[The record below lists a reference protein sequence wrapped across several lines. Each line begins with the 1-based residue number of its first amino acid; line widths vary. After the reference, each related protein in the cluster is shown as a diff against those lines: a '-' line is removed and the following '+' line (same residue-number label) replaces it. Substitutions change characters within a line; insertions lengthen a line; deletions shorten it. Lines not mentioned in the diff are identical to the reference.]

1 MRRIALVT
9 LVVDDYD
16 EAVRFYTEALGFRLA
31 EDAPRPDGSRW
42 VVVEPGS
49 PGTGSGLL
57 LARAKGEAQAGR
69 VGDQDRRAGRVL
81 PAHRRLRPGPR
92 PDDRRGRHV
101 PGGAAARAVRDRR
114 RLPGPVRQPLGPA
127 PARHR
132 LNAPTE
138 NAHAPRNTHMT
149 APRIDT
155 DTLRRLPKAVLH
167 DHLDGGLRPATV
179 VELADAVG
187 HTLPTTDPAELAAW
201 YYEAA
206 NSGDLVRY
214 IATFE
219 HTLAV
224 MQTREGLLRTAE
236 EYVLDLAAD
245 GVVYGEVRYAPE
257 LMVRGGLALTEVVET
272 VQEGLAA
279 GMAKAAAAG
288 TPVRVG
294 TLLCGM
300 RMFDRSREIAD
311 LVVAF
316 RDAGVVGFDI
326 AGAEDGFPPADHL
339 AAFEHLRR
347 ENVPFTI
354 HAGEAHGLPS
364 IHQALQVCGA
374 QRIGHGVR
382 ITDDIPD
389 LTTGKLGRLAGWV
402 RDRRVALEMCPTSN
416 LQTGAATSIAEHPIT
431 ALKDLGFRVTLNTD
445 NRLVS
450 GTTMTREMS
459 LLVEQ
464 AGWTVEDLRTV
475 TVNALKSAFLPFDER
490 NALIRDVVL
499 PGYETAL

>member
-1 MRRIALVT
+1 M
-9 LVVDDYD
+9 
-16 EAVRFYTEALGFRLA
+16 
-31 EDAPRPDGSRW
+31 S
-42 VVVEPGS
+42 
-49 PGTGSGLL
+49 
-57 LARAKGEAQAGR
+57 
-69 VGDQDRRAGRVL
+69 
-81 PAHRRLRPGPR
+81 
-92 PDDRRGRHV
+92 
-101 PGGAAARAVRDRR
+101 
-114 RLPGPVRQPLGPA
+114 
-127 PARHR
+127 
-132 LNAPTE
+132 
-138 NAHAPRNTHMT
+138 

-179 VELADAVG
+179 VELAAAVG
-187 HTLPTTDPAELAAW
+187 HTLPTTDPDELAAW
-201 YYEAA
+201 YFDAA
-206 NSGDLVRY
+206 GSGDLVRY

-224 MQTREGLLRTAE
+224 MQSREGLLRTAE

-245 GVVYGEVRYAPE
+245 GVVYAEVRYAPE
-257 LMVRGGLALTEVVET
+257 LMLTGGLTLSEVVES

-279 GMAKAAAAG
+279 GMQKAAAAG

-300 RMFDRSREIAD
+300 RMFDRTREIAG
-311 LVVAF
+311 LAVTY

-326 AGAEDGFPPADHL
+326 AGAEDGFPAADHL
-339 AAFEHLRR
+339 AAFEHLRG
-347 ENVPFTI
+347 ESVPFTI

-364 IHQALQVCGA
+364 IHQALQLCGA

-382 ITDDIPD
+382 LTEDIVD
-389 LTTGKLGRLAGWV
+389 GKLGRLAGWV
-402 RDRRVALEMCPTSN
+402 RDRRIALEMCPTSN
-416 LQTGAATSIAEHPIT
+416 LQTGCATSIAEHPIT

-464 AGWTVEDLRTV
+464 AGWSLDDLRTV
-475 TVNALKSAFLPFDER
+475 TVNAVKSAFIPFDER
-490 NALIRDVVL
+490 RALIEDVVL
-499 PGYETAL
+499 PGYAAAL

>member
-1 MRRIALVT
+1 
-9 LVVDDYD
+9 
-16 EAVRFYTEALGFRLA
+16 
-31 EDAPRPDGSRW
+31 
-42 VVVEPGS
+42 
-49 PGTGSGLL
+49 
-57 LARAKGEAQAGR
+57 
-69 VGDQDRRAGRVL
+69 
-81 PAHRRLRPGPR
+81 
-92 PDDRRGRHV
+92 
-101 PGGAAARAVRDRR
+101 
-114 RLPGPVRQPLGPA
+114 
-127 PARHR
+127 
-132 LNAPTE
+132 
-138 NAHAPRNTHMT
+138 MT

-155 DTLRRLPKAVLH
+155 ETLRRLPKAVLH

-179 VELADAVG
+179 VELADAAG

-201 YYEAA
+201 YVEAA
-206 NSGDLVRY
+206 DSGDLVRY

-245 GVVYGEVRYAPE
+245 GVVYAEVRYAPE
-257 LMVRGGLALTEVVET
+257 LLLAGGLTLNEVVES

-300 RMFDRSREIAD
+300 RMFDRVREAAG
-311 LVVAF
+311 LAVAY

-339 AAFEHLRR
+339 DAFAYLRR
-347 ENVPFTI
+347 ESVPFTI

-382 ITDDIPD
+382 LTEDIVD
-389 LTTGKLGRLAGWV
+389 GKLGRLASWV
-402 RDRRVALEMCPTSN
+402 RDRRIALEMCPTSN
-416 LQTGAATSIAEHPIT
+416 LQTGCATSIAEHPIT

-490 NALIRDVVL
+490 KALIEDVVL
-499 PGYETAL
+499 PGYAAAL

>member
-1 MRRIALVT
+1 MSST
-9 LVVDDYD
+9 
-16 EAVRFYTEALGFRLA
+16 
-31 EDAPRPDGSRW
+31 
-42 VVVEPGS
+42 
-49 PGTGSGLL
+49 
-57 LARAKGEAQAGR
+57 
-69 VGDQDRRAGRVL
+69 
-81 PAHRRLRPGPR
+81 
-92 PDDRRGRHV
+92 
-101 PGGAAARAVRDRR
+101 
-114 RLPGPVRQPLGPA
+114 
-127 PARHR
+127 
-132 LNAPTE
+132 
-138 NAHAPRNTHMT
+138 
-149 APRIDT
+149 RIDA

-179 VELADAVG
+179 VELAETVG
-187 HTLPTTDPAELAAW
+187 HTLPTTDPDELAAW
-201 YYEAA
+201 YFDAA

-224 MQTREGLLRTAE
+224 LQNREGLLRVAE

-257 LMVRGGLALTEVVET
+257 LNTNGGLALSEVVET

-288 TPVRVG
+288 TPVQVR

-300 RMFDRSREIAD
+300 RMFDRVAEAAD
-311 LVVAF
+311 LAVAF

-339 AAFEHLRR
+339 TAFEHLRR
-347 ENVPFTI
+347 ESVPFTI

-382 ITDDIPD
+382 ITEDIVD
-389 LTTGKLGRLAGWV
+389 GKLGRLAGWV
-402 RDRRVALEMCPTSN
+402 RDRRIALEMCPTSN

-459 LLVEQ
+459 LLVEE
-464 AGWTVEDLRTV
+464 AGWTAEDLRTV
-475 TVNALKSAFLPFDER
+475 TVNALKSAFIPYDER
-490 NALIRDVVL
+490 KALIEDVVL
-499 PGYETAL
+499 PGYASAL

>member
-1 MRRIALVT
+1 
-9 LVVDDYD
+9 
-16 EAVRFYTEALGFRLA
+16 
-31 EDAPRPDGSRW
+31 
-42 VVVEPGS
+42 
-49 PGTGSGLL
+49 
-57 LARAKGEAQAGR
+57 
-69 VGDQDRRAGRVL
+69 
-81 PAHRRLRPGPR
+81 
-92 PDDRRGRHV
+92 
-101 PGGAAARAVRDRR
+101 
-114 RLPGPVRQPLGPA
+114 
-127 PARHR
+127 
-132 LNAPTE
+132 
-138 NAHAPRNTHMT
+138 MT
-149 APRIDT
+149 ATRVDAEVI
-155 DTLRRLPKAVLH
+155 RRLPKAVLH

-187 HTLPTTDPAELAAW
+187 HSLPTTDPDELAAW

-224 MQTREGLLRTAE
+224 MQSREGLLRTAE

-245 GVVYGEVRYAPE
+245 GVVYAEVRYAPE
-257 LMVRGGLALTEVVET
+257 LNTAGGLTMREVVET

-300 RMFDRSREIAD
+300 RMFDRVREAAD
-311 LVVAF
+311 LAVAY

-347 ENVPFTI
+347 ESVPFTI
-354 HAGEAHGLPS
+354 HAGEAYGLPS

-382 ITDDIPD
+382 ITEDIVD
-389 LTTGKLGRLAGWV
+389 GKLGRLAGWV

-416 LQTGAATSIAEHPIT
+416 LQTGCATSIAEHPIT

-459 LLVEQ
+459 LLVEE

-475 TVNALKSAFLPFDER
+475 TVNAVKSAFIPFDER
-490 NALIRDVVL
+490 RALIEEVVL
-499 PGYETAL
+499 PGYAAAL

>member
-1 MRRIALVT
+1 
-9 LVVDDYD
+9 
-16 EAVRFYTEALGFRLA
+16 
-31 EDAPRPDGSRW
+31 
-42 VVVEPGS
+42 
-49 PGTGSGLL
+49 
-57 LARAKGEAQAGR
+57 
-69 VGDQDRRAGRVL
+69 
-81 PAHRRLRPGPR
+81 
-92 PDDRRGRHV
+92 
-101 PGGAAARAVRDRR
+101 
-114 RLPGPVRQPLGPA
+114 
-127 PARHR
+127 
-132 LNAPTE
+132 
-138 NAHAPRNTHMT
+138 MT
-149 APRIDT
+149 APRVDT

-187 HTLPTTDPAELAAW
+187 HTLPTTDPDELAAW
-201 YYEAA
+201 FYDAA

-236 EYVLDLAAD
+236 EYVLDLAGD

-257 LMVRGGLALTEVVET
+257 LMVRGGLTLNEVVET

-288 TPVRVG
+288 TPVKVG

-300 RMFDRSREIAD
+300 RMFDRSREIAG
-311 LVVAF
+311 LAVAH

-339 AAFEHLRR
+339 AAFEHLRH

-382 ITDDIPD
+382 ITDDIVD
-389 LTTGKLGRLAGWV
+389 GKLGRLAGWV
-402 RDRRVALEMCPTSN
+402 RDRRIALEMCPTSN
-416 LQTGAATSIAEHPIT
+416 LQTGAAASIAGHPIT
-431 ALKDLGFRVTLNTD
+431 TLKDLGFRVTLNTD

-459 LLVEQ
+459 LLVEH

-475 TVNALKSAFLPFDER
+475 TVNAVKSAFIPFDER
-490 NALIRDVVL
+490 GALLRDVVL
-499 PGYETAL
+499 PGYEGALSDSPLT

>member
-1 MRRIALVT
+1 MSSTRI
-9 LVVDDYD
+9 
-16 EAVRFYTEALGFRLA
+16 EADV
-31 EDAPRPDGSRW
+31 
-42 VVVEPGS
+42 
-49 PGTGSGLL
+49 
-57 LARAKGEAQAGR
+57 
-69 VGDQDRRAGRVL
+69 
-81 PAHRRLRPGPR
+81 
-92 PDDRRGRHV
+92 
-101 PGGAAARAVRDRR
+101 
-114 RLPGPVRQPLGPA
+114 
-127 PARHR
+127 
-132 LNAPTE
+132 
-138 NAHAPRNTHMT
+138 
-149 APRIDT
+149 
-155 DTLRRLPKAVLH
+155 LRRLPKAVLH

-179 VELADAVG
+179 VELAREAG
-187 HTLPTTDPAELAAW
+187 HTLPTTDPDELAAW
-201 YYEAA
+201 YFEAA

-236 EYVLDLAAD
+236 EYVLDLAED

-257 LMVRGGLALTEVVET
+257 LMLKGGLTLAEVVET

-300 RMFDRSREIAD
+300 RMFDRTKETAD
-311 LVVAF
+311 LAVAY

-339 AAFEHLRR
+339 AAFDHLRH
-347 ENVPFTI
+347 ESVPFTI

-382 ITDDIPD
+382 ITEDIVD
-389 LTTGKLGRLAGWV
+389 GKLGRLAGWV
-402 RDRRVALEMCPTSN
+402 RDRRIALEMCPTSN

-475 TVNALKSAFLPFDER
+475 TVNAVKSAFIPFDER
-490 NALIRDVVL
+490 KALIDDVVL
-499 PGYETAL
+499 PGYAAAL

>member
-1 MRRIALVT
+1 MSST
-9 LVVDDYD
+9 
-16 EAVRFYTEALGFRLA
+16 
-31 EDAPRPDGSRW
+31 
-42 VVVEPGS
+42 
-49 PGTGSGLL
+49 
-57 LARAKGEAQAGR
+57 
-69 VGDQDRRAGRVL
+69 
-81 PAHRRLRPGPR
+81 
-92 PDDRRGRHV
+92 
-101 PGGAAARAVRDRR
+101 
-114 RLPGPVRQPLGPA
+114 
-127 PARHR
+127 
-132 LNAPTE
+132 
-138 NAHAPRNTHMT
+138 
-149 APRIDT
+149 RIDT

-179 VELADAVG
+179 VELAAAVG
-187 HTLPTTDPAELAAW
+187 HTLPTTDPDELAAW
-201 YYEAA
+201 YFDAA

-224 MQTREGLLRTAE
+224 MQNREGLLRTAE

-257 LMVRGGLALTEVVET
+257 LNTSGGLALAEVVET

-288 TPVRVG
+288 TPVQVR

-300 RMFDRSREIAD
+300 RMFDRVGEAAD
-311 LVVAF
+311 LAVAF

-347 ENVPFTI
+347 ESVPFTI

-382 ITDDIPD
+382 ITEDIVD
-389 LTTGKLGRLAGWV
+389 GKLGRLAYWV
-402 RDRRVALEMCPTSN
+402 RDRRIALEMCPTSN

-459 LLVEQ
+459 LLVEEARLDDRGPAHRHGERPQ
-464 AGWTVEDLRTV
+464 ERVHPVRRAQGPHRGRRPARLRLRALKQPAHIRGLSDVLQIVGQDADQPDAQGDRRIPALVHDPVVVLRRQSAQVRQRLVVHGVVVPGELPGRLDPHLADLRRGV
-475 TVNALKSAFLPFDER
+475 AVAR
-490 NALIRDVVL
+490 VL
-499 PGYETAL
+499 G

>member
-1 MRRIALVT
+1 
-9 LVVDDYD
+9 
-16 EAVRFYTEALGFRLA
+16 
-31 EDAPRPDGSRW
+31 
-42 VVVEPGS
+42 
-49 PGTGSGLL
+49 
-57 LARAKGEAQAGR
+57 
-69 VGDQDRRAGRVL
+69 
-81 PAHRRLRPGPR
+81 
-92 PDDRRGRHV
+92 
-101 PGGAAARAVRDRR
+101 
-114 RLPGPVRQPLGPA
+114 
-127 PARHR
+127 
-132 LNAPTE
+132 
-138 NAHAPRNTHMT
+138 MT
-149 APRIDT
+149 APDLDAI
-155 DTLRRLPKAVLH
+155 RRLPKAVLH
-167 DHLDGGLRPATV
+167 DHLDGGLRPATL
-179 VELADAVG
+179 VELAETVG
-187 HTLPTTDPAELAAW
+187 HTLPTTDADALAAW
-201 YYEAA
+201 YFEAA

-257 LMVRGGLALTEVVET
+257 LMLSGGLTLPEVVET

-279 GMAKAAAAG
+279 GMAKAAAG

-294 TLLCGM
+294 TLLCAM
-300 RMFDRSREIAD
+300 RMADRAREIAD
-311 LVVAF
+311 LAVAF
-316 RDAGVVGFDI
+316 RDGGVVGFDI

-339 AAFEHLRR
+339 EAFEYLRR

-382 ITDDIPD
+382 IADDIAD
-389 LTTGKLGRLAGWV
+389 GKLGRLAGWV

-416 LQTGAATSIAEHPIT
+416 LQTGAATSIADHPIT
-431 ALKDLGFRVTLNTD
+431 ALRDLGFRVTLNTD

-459 LLVEQ
+459 LLVTE
-464 AGWTVEDLRTV
+464 AGWTLDDLRTV
-475 TVNALKSAFLPFDER
+475 TVNALKSAFIPYDER
-490 NALIRDVVL
+490 NAIIRDIVL
-499 PGYETAL
+499 PGYQA

>member
-1 MRRIALVT
+1 MSST
-9 LVVDDYD
+9 
-16 EAVRFYTEALGFRLA
+16 
-31 EDAPRPDGSRW
+31 
-42 VVVEPGS
+42 
-49 PGTGSGLL
+49 
-57 LARAKGEAQAGR
+57 
-69 VGDQDRRAGRVL
+69 
-81 PAHRRLRPGPR
+81 
-92 PDDRRGRHV
+92 
-101 PGGAAARAVRDRR
+101 
-114 RLPGPVRQPLGPA
+114 
-127 PARHR
+127 
-132 LNAPTE
+132 
-138 NAHAPRNTHMT
+138 
-149 APRIDT
+149 RIDAE
-155 DTLRRLPKAVLH
+155 TLRRLPKAVLH

-179 VELADAVG
+179 VELAEAVG
-187 HTLPTTDPAELAAW
+187 HTLPTTDPGELAAW
-201 YYEAA
+201 YVEAA

-257 LMVRGGLALTEVVET
+257 LNTRGGLTMSEVVET
-272 VQEGLAA
+272 VQEGLAT

-300 RMFDRSREIAD
+300 RMFDRVREAAD
-311 LVVAF
+311 LAVAF

-339 AAFEHLRR
+339 DAFAHLRR
-347 ENVPFTI
+347 ESVPFTI

-382 ITDDIPD
+382 ITEDIVE
-389 LTTGKLGRLAGWV
+389 GKLGRLAGWV
-402 RDRRVALEMCPTSN
+402 RDRRIPLEMCPTSN
-416 LQTGAATSIAEHPIT
+416 LQTGAAASIAEHPIT

-475 TVNALKSAFLPFDER
+475 TVNAVKSAFLPFDER

-499 PGYETAL
+499 PGYDAAL

>member
-1 MRRIALVT
+1 MNATR
-9 LVVDDYD
+9 VDAD
-16 EAVRFYTEALGFRLA
+16 V
-31 EDAPRPDGSRW
+31 
-42 VVVEPGS
+42 
-49 PGTGSGLL
+49 
-57 LARAKGEAQAGR
+57 
-69 VGDQDRRAGRVL
+69 
-81 PAHRRLRPGPR
+81 
-92 PDDRRGRHV
+92 
-101 PGGAAARAVRDRR
+101 
-114 RLPGPVRQPLGPA
+114 
-127 PARHR
+127 
-132 LNAPTE
+132 
-138 NAHAPRNTHMT
+138 
-149 APRIDT
+149 I
-155 DTLRRLPKAVLH
+155 RRLPKAVLH

-179 VELADAVG
+179 VELAAEAG
-187 HTLPTTDPAELAAW
+187 HTLPTTDPDELAAW
-201 YYEAA
+201 YFEAA

-257 LMVRGGLALTEVVET
+257 LNTNGGLTIPEVVET

-300 RMFDRSREIAD
+300 RMFDRVREAAD
-311 LVVAF
+311 AAVAF

-326 AGAEDGFPPADHL
+326 AGAEAGFPAADHRE
-339 AAFEHLRR
+339 AFEHLRR
-347 ENVPFTI
+347 ESVPFTI
-354 HAGEAHGLPS
+354 HAGEADGLSS
-364 IHQALQVCGA
+364 IHQALQICGA

-382 ITDDIPD
+382 ITDDIVD
-389 LTTGKLGRLAGWV
+389 GKLGRLASWV
-402 RDRRVALEMCPTSN
+402 RDRRIALEMCPTSN

-459 LLVEQ
+459 LLVDE
-464 AGWTVEDLRTV
+464 AGWTVQDLRTV
-475 TVNALKSAFLPFDER
+475 TLNALKSAFLPFDER
-490 NALIRDVVL
+490 KALIEDVVL
-499 PGYETAL
+499 PGYAAAL

>member
-1 MRRIALVT
+1 
-9 LVVDDYD
+9 
-16 EAVRFYTEALGFRLA
+16 
-31 EDAPRPDGSRW
+31 
-42 VVVEPGS
+42 
-49 PGTGSGLL
+49 
-57 LARAKGEAQAGR
+57 
-69 VGDQDRRAGRVL
+69 
-81 PAHRRLRPGPR
+81 
-92 PDDRRGRHV
+92 
-101 PGGAAARAVRDRR
+101 
-114 RLPGPVRQPLGPA
+114 
-127 PARHR
+127 
-132 LNAPTE
+132 
-138 NAHAPRNTHMT
+138 MT
-149 APRIDT
+149 APRVDT

-187 HTLPTTDPAELAAW
+187 HTLPTTDPDELAAW
-201 YYEAA
+201 FYDAA

-236 EYVLDLAAD
+236 EYVLDLAGD

-257 LMVRGGLALTEVVET
+257 LMVRGGLTLNEVVET

-288 TPVRVG
+288 TPVKVG

-300 RMFDRSREIAD
+300 RMFDRSREIAG
-311 LVVAF
+311 LAVAH

-339 AAFEHLRR
+339 AAFEHLRH

-382 ITDDIPD
+382 ITDDIVD
-389 LTTGKLGRLAGWV
+389 GKLGRLAGWV
-402 RDRRVALEMCPTSN
+402 RDRRIALEMCPTSN
-416 LQTGAATSIAEHPIT
+416 LQTGAAASIAEHPIT
-431 ALKDLGFRVTLNTD
+431 TLKDLGFRVTLNTD

-459 LLVEQ
+459 LLVEH

-475 TVNALKSAFLPFDER
+475 TVNAVKSAFIPFDER
-490 NALIRDVVL
+490 GALLRDVVL
-499 PGYETAL
+499 PGYEGALSDSPLT

>member
-1 MRRIALVT
+1 
-9 LVVDDYD
+9 
-16 EAVRFYTEALGFRLA
+16 
-31 EDAPRPDGSRW
+31 
-42 VVVEPGS
+42 
-49 PGTGSGLL
+49 
-57 LARAKGEAQAGR
+57 
-69 VGDQDRRAGRVL
+69 
-81 PAHRRLRPGPR
+81 
-92 PDDRRGRHV
+92 
-101 PGGAAARAVRDRR
+101 
-114 RLPGPVRQPLGPA
+114 
-127 PARHR
+127 
-132 LNAPTE
+132 
-138 NAHAPRNTHMT
+138 MT
-149 APRIDT
+149 ASPVDT
-155 DTLRRLPKAVLH
+155 ATIRRLPKAVLH
-167 DHLDGGLRPATV
+167 DHLDGGLRPATL
-179 VELADAVG
+179 VELAAEVG
-187 HTLPTTDPAELAAW
+187 HTLPTTDPDELAAW

-224 MQTREGLLRTAE
+224 LQTREGLLRTAE
-236 EYVLDLAAD
+236 EYVLDLAED

-257 LMVRGGLALTEVVET
+257 LNVNGGLTLPEVVEA

-300 RMFDRSREIAD
+300 RMFDRVREAAD
-311 LVVAF
+311 LAVAF

-339 AAFEHLRR
+339 AAFEHLRS

-382 ITDDIPD
+382 IIDDIPD
-389 LTTGKLGRLAGWV
+389 LAAGKLGRLAGWV
-402 RDRRVALEMCPTSN
+402 RDRRIALEMCPTSN

-431 ALKDLGFRVTLNTD
+431 ALRDLGFRVTLNTD

-450 GTTMTREMS
+450 GTTMTREMT
-459 LLVEQ
+459 LLVEE

-475 TVNALKSAFLPFDER
+475 TVNAVKSAFIPFDER
-490 NALIRDVVL
+490 NALIEDVVL
-499 PGYETAL
+499 PGYASAL

>member
-1 MRRIALVT
+1 
-9 LVVDDYD
+9 
-16 EAVRFYTEALGFRLA
+16 
-31 EDAPRPDGSRW
+31 
-42 VVVEPGS
+42 
-49 PGTGSGLL
+49 
-57 LARAKGEAQAGR
+57 
-69 VGDQDRRAGRVL
+69 
-81 PAHRRLRPGPR
+81 
-92 PDDRRGRHV
+92 
-101 PGGAAARAVRDRR
+101 
-114 RLPGPVRQPLGPA
+114 
-127 PARHR
+127 
-132 LNAPTE
+132 
-138 NAHAPRNTHMT
+138 
-149 APRIDT
+149 T
-155 DTLRRLPKAVLH
+155 DLIRRLPKTVLH

-179 VELADAVG
+179 VELAEAVG
-187 HTLPTTDPAELAAW
+187 HALPTTDPDELAAW
-201 YYEAA
+201 YFAAA

-245 GVVYGEVRYAPE
+245 GVVYAEVRYAPE
-257 LMVRGGLALTEVVET
+257 LNTTGGLALAEVVET

-300 RMFDRSREIAD
+300 RMFDRVREAAD
-311 LVVAF
+311 LAVAF

-326 AGAEDGFPPADHL
+326 AGAEAGFPAADHL
-339 AAFEHLRR
+339 GAFEHLRR

-354 HAGEAHGLPS
+354 HAGEADGLSS
-364 IHQALQVCGA
+364 IHQALQICGA
-374 QRIGHGVR
+374 QRLGHGVR
-382 ITDDIPD
+382 ITDDIVD
-389 LTTGKLGRLAGWV
+389 GKLGRLAGWV
-402 RDRRVALEMCPTSN
+402 RDRRIALEMCPTSN

-475 TVNALKSAFLPFDER
+475 TVNAVKSAFIPFDER
-490 NALIRDVVL
+490 KALIEDVVL
-499 PGYETAL
+499 PGYAL

>member
-1 MRRIALVT
+1 
-9 LVVDDYD
+9 
-16 EAVRFYTEALGFRLA
+16 
-31 EDAPRPDGSRW
+31 
-42 VVVEPGS
+42 
-49 PGTGSGLL
+49 
-57 LARAKGEAQAGR
+57 
-69 VGDQDRRAGRVL
+69 
-81 PAHRRLRPGPR
+81 
-92 PDDRRGRHV
+92 
-101 PGGAAARAVRDRR
+101 
-114 RLPGPVRQPLGPA
+114 
-127 PARHR
+127 
-132 LNAPTE
+132 
-138 NAHAPRNTHMT
+138 MT
-149 APRIDT
+149 APRIDIET
-155 DTLRRLPKAVLH
+155 IRRLPKAVLH
-167 DHLDGGLRPATV
+167 DHLDGGLRPATL
-179 VELADAVG
+179 VELADEVG
-187 HTLPTTDPAELAAW
+187 HVLPTTDPQALADW

-236 EYVLDLAAD
+236 EYVLDLAGD

-257 LMVRGGLALTEVVET
+257 LMLKGGLTLPEVVET

-300 RMFDRSREIAD
+300 RMFDRTREIAD
-311 LVVAF
+311 LAAAF

-339 AAFEHLRR
+339 AAFEYLRD
-347 ENVPFTI
+347 ESVPFTI
-354 HAGEAHGLPS
+354 HAGEAYGLPS

-382 ITDDIPD
+382 ITEDIVDD
-389 LTTGKLGRLAGWV
+389 KLGRLAGWV
-402 RDRRVALEMCPTSN
+402 RDRRIALEMCPTSN
-416 LQTGAATSIAEHPIT
+416 LQTGAVSSIAGHPIT

-459 LLVEQ
+459 LLVEE

-475 TVNALKSAFLPFDER
+475 TVNAVKSAFIAFDER
-490 NALIRDVVL
+490 NALIRDVIL
-499 PGYETAL
+499 PGYEAAL

>member
-1 MRRIALVT
+1 
-9 LVVDDYD
+9 
-16 EAVRFYTEALGFRLA
+16 
-31 EDAPRPDGSRW
+31 
-42 VVVEPGS
+42 
-49 PGTGSGLL
+49 
-57 LARAKGEAQAGR
+57 
-69 VGDQDRRAGRVL
+69 
-81 PAHRRLRPGPR
+81 
-92 PDDRRGRHV
+92 
-101 PGGAAARAVRDRR
+101 
-114 RLPGPVRQPLGPA
+114 
-127 PARHR
+127 
-132 LNAPTE
+132 
-138 NAHAPRNTHMT
+138 MT
-149 APRIDT
+149 ATRVDAELI
-155 DTLRRLPKAVLH
+155 RRLPKAVLH

-179 VELADAVG
+179 VELAAEIG
-187 HTLPTTDPAELAAW
+187 HTLPTTDPDALAAW
-201 YYEAA
+201 YYDAA

-224 MQTREGLLRTAE
+224 MQNREGLLRVAE

-245 GVVYGEVRYAPE
+245 GVVYAEVRYAPE
-257 LMVRGGLALTEVVET
+257 LNTRGGLSMSEVVET

-300 RMFDRSREIAD
+300 RMFDRVREAAD
-311 LVVAF
+311 LAVVY

-347 ENVPFTI
+347 ESVPFTI

-382 ITDDIPD
+382 ITEDIVD
-389 LTTGKLGRLAGWV
+389 GKLGRLAGWV
-402 RDRRVALEMCPTSN
+402 RDRRIALEMCPTSN

-450 GTTMTREMS
+450 GTTMTREMT

-464 AGWTVEDLRTV
+464 AGWGVEDLRTV
-475 TVNALKSAFLPFDER
+475 TVNALKSAFIPFDER
-490 NALIRDVVL
+490 RALIEDVVL
-499 PGYETAL
+499 PGYAAAL

>member
-1 MRRIALVT
+1 MT
-9 LVVDDYD
+9 
-16 EAVRFYTEALGFRLA
+16 RL
-31 EDAPRPDGSRW
+31 
-42 VVVEPGS
+42 
-49 PGTGSGLL
+49 
-57 LARAKGEAQAGR
+57 
-69 VGDQDRRAGRVL
+69 
-81 PAHRRLRPGPR
+81 
-92 PDDRRGRHV
+92 
-101 PGGAAARAVRDRR
+101 
-114 RLPGPVRQPLGPA
+114 
-127 PARHR
+127 
-132 LNAPTE
+132 
-138 NAHAPRNTHMT
+138 
-149 APRIDT
+149 DT

-179 VELADAVG
+179 VELARSAG
-187 HTLPTTDPAELAAW
+187 HRLPATDPDALADW
-201 YYEAA
+201 FYEAA

-224 MQTREGLLRTAE
+224 LQTREGLLRAAE

-245 GVVYGEVRYAPE
+245 GVVYAEVRYAPE
-257 LMVRGGLALTEVVET
+257 LMLERGLTLPEVVET

-300 RMFDRSREIAD
+300 RMFDRVGEAAA
-311 LVVAF
+311 LAVAY

-339 AAFEHLRR
+339 AAFTYLRG
-347 ENVPFTI
+347 ENMPFTI

-382 ITDDIPD
+382 ITEDIPD
-389 LTTGKLGRLAGWV
+389 LAAGKLGRLAAWV
-402 RDRRVALEMCPTSN
+402 RDRRIALEMCPTSN
-416 LQTGAATSIAEHPIT
+416 LQTGAAASIAGHPIT

-459 LLVEQ
+459 LLVTE
-464 AGWTVEDLRTV
+464 AGWTAEDLRTV
-475 TVNALKSAFLPFDER
+475 TVNALKSAFAPFDER
-490 NALIRDVVL
+490 EALIANVVL
-499 PGYETAL
+499 PGYAPVL

>member
-1 MRRIALVT
+1 
-9 LVVDDYD
+9 
-16 EAVRFYTEALGFRLA
+16 
-31 EDAPRPDGSRW
+31 
-42 VVVEPGS
+42 
-49 PGTGSGLL
+49 
-57 LARAKGEAQAGR
+57 
-69 VGDQDRRAGRVL
+69 
-81 PAHRRLRPGPR
+81 
-92 PDDRRGRHV
+92 
-101 PGGAAARAVRDRR
+101 
-114 RLPGPVRQPLGPA
+114 
-127 PARHR
+127 
-132 LNAPTE
+132 
-138 NAHAPRNTHMT
+138 MT
-149 APRIDT
+149 ATRVDADVI
-155 DTLRRLPKAVLH
+155 RHLPKAVLH

-179 VELADAVG
+179 VELAESVG
-187 HTLPTTDPAELAAW
+187 HTLPTTDPDELAAW
-201 YYEAA
+201 YFEAA

-224 MQTREGLLRTAE
+224 MQSREGLLRTAE

-257 LMVRGGLALTEVVET
+257 LNTNGGLTLAEVVET

-300 RMFDRSREIAD
+300 RMFDRVREAAD
-311 LVVAF
+311 LAVAF

-326 AGAEDGFPPADHL
+326 AGAEAGFPAADHVD
-339 AAFEHLRR
+339 AFDHLRR
-347 ENVPFTI
+347 ESVPFTI
-354 HAGEAHGLPS
+354 HAGEADGLSS

-382 ITDDIPD
+382 ITDDIVD
-389 LTTGKLGRLAGWV
+389 GKLGRLAGWV
-402 RDRRVALEMCPTSN
+402 RDRRIALEMCPTSN

-459 LLVEQ
+459 LLAEQ

-475 TVNALKSAFLPFDER
+475 TVNALKSAFIPFDER
-490 NALIRDVVL
+490 KALIEDVVL
-499 PGYETAL
+499 PGYAAAL

>member
-1 MRRIALVT
+1 
-9 LVVDDYD
+9 
-16 EAVRFYTEALGFRLA
+16 
-31 EDAPRPDGSRW
+31 
-42 VVVEPGS
+42 
-49 PGTGSGLL
+49 
-57 LARAKGEAQAGR
+57 
-69 VGDQDRRAGRVL
+69 
-81 PAHRRLRPGPR
+81 
-92 PDDRRGRHV
+92 
-101 PGGAAARAVRDRR
+101 
-114 RLPGPVRQPLGPA
+114 
-127 PARHR
+127 
-132 LNAPTE
+132 
-138 NAHAPRNTHMT
+138 MT
-149 APRIDT
+149 ATRVDADVI
-155 DTLRRLPKAVLH
+155 RRLPKAVLH

-179 VELADAVG
+179 VELAAEIG
-187 HTLPTTDPAELAAW
+187 HTLPTTDPDELAAW
-201 YYEAA
+201 YFEAA

-257 LMVRGGLALTEVVET
+257 LNTRGDLTMAEVVET

-300 RMFDRSREIAD
+300 RMFDRVREAAD
-311 LVVAF
+311 LAVAF

-326 AGAEDGFPPADHL
+326 AGAEDGFPAADHL
-339 AAFEHLRR
+339 DAFQHLRR
-347 ENVPFTI
+347 ESVPFTI

-364 IHQALQVCGA
+364 IHQAVQVCGA

-382 ITDDIPD
+382 ITEDIVD
-389 LTTGKLGRLAGWV
+389 GKLGRLAGWV
-402 RDRRVALEMCPTSN
+402 RDRRIALEMCPTSN
-416 LQTGAATSIAEHPIT
+416 LQTGAATSIAGHPIT

-450 GTTMTREMS
+450 GTTMTREMT
-459 LLVEQ
+459 LLVEE

-475 TVNALKSAFLPFDER
+475 TVNAVKGAFIPFDER
-490 NALIRDVVL
+490 KALLEDVVL
-499 PGYETAL
+499 PGYAL

>member
-1 MRRIALVT
+1 
-9 LVVDDYD
+9 
-16 EAVRFYTEALGFRLA
+16 
-31 EDAPRPDGSRW
+31 
-42 VVVEPGS
+42 
-49 PGTGSGLL
+49 
-57 LARAKGEAQAGR
+57 
-69 VGDQDRRAGRVL
+69 
-81 PAHRRLRPGPR
+81 
-92 PDDRRGRHV
+92 
-101 PGGAAARAVRDRR
+101 
-114 RLPGPVRQPLGPA
+114 
-127 PARHR
+127 
-132 LNAPTE
+132 
-138 NAHAPRNTHMT
+138 MT
-149 APRIDT
+149 ATRVDADLI
-155 DTLRRLPKAVLH
+155 RRLPKAVLH

-179 VELADAVG
+179 VELAAEVG
-187 HTLPTTDPAELAAW
+187 HTLPTTDPDALAAW
-201 YYEAA
+201 YFEAA

-224 MQTREGLLRTAE
+224 LQTREGLLRAAE

-257 LMVRGGLALTEVVET
+257 LNTNGDLTMAEVVET

-300 RMFDRSREIAD
+300 RMFDRVREAAD
-311 LVVAF
+311 LAVAF

-326 AGAEDGFPPADHL
+326 AGAEDGFPAADHL
-339 AAFEHLRR
+339 DAFEHLRR

-364 IHQALQVCGA
+364 IHQAVQVCGA
-374 QRIGHGVR
+374 QRLGHGVR
-382 ITDDIPD
+382 ITEDIPD
-389 LTTGKLGRLAGWV
+389 LAGGKLGRLAGWV
-402 RDRRVALEMCPTSN
+402 RDRRIALEMCPTSN

-459 LLVEQ
+459 LLVEE
-464 AGWTVEDLRTV
+464 AGWSVEDLRTV
-475 TVNALKSAFLPFDER
+475 TVNALKSAFIPFDER
-490 NALIRDVVL
+490 KALIEDVVL
-499 PGYETAL
+499 PGYEAAL

>member
-1 MRRIALVT
+1 
-9 LVVDDYD
+9 
-16 EAVRFYTEALGFRLA
+16 
-31 EDAPRPDGSRW
+31 
-42 VVVEPGS
+42 
-49 PGTGSGLL
+49 
-57 LARAKGEAQAGR
+57 
-69 VGDQDRRAGRVL
+69 
-81 PAHRRLRPGPR
+81 
-92 PDDRRGRHV
+92 
-101 PGGAAARAVRDRR
+101 
-114 RLPGPVRQPLGPA
+114 
-127 PARHR
+127 
-132 LNAPTE
+132 
-138 NAHAPRNTHMT
+138 MT

-167 DHLDGGLRPATV
+167 DHLDGGLRPATL
-179 VELADAVG
+179 VELADTVG
-187 HTLPTTDPAELAAW
+187 HSLPTTDPDELAAW
-201 YYEAA
+201 YVEAA
-206 NSGDLVRY
+206 GSGDLVRY
-214 IATFE
+214 IGTFE

-224 MQTREGLLRTAE
+224 LQTREGLLRTAE

-257 LMVRGGLALTEVVET
+257 LMTRGGLTLPEVVEA

-300 RMFDRSREIAD
+300 RMFDRTREIAD

-339 AAFEHLRR
+339 DAFEHLRG
-347 ENVPFTI
+347 ESVPFTI

-389 LTTGKLGRLAGWV
+389 LEAGKLGRLAGWV
-402 RDRRVALEMCPTSN
+402 RDRRIALEMCPTSN
-416 LQTGAATSIAEHPIT
+416 LQTGAAGSIAGHPIT

-475 TVNALKSAFLPFDER
+475 TVNAVKSAFLPFDER
-490 NALIRDVVL
+490 TALIRDVVL
-499 PGYETAL
+499 PGYASALRTSPRT

>member
-1 MRRIALVT
+1 
-9 LVVDDYD
+9 
-16 EAVRFYTEALGFRLA
+16 
-31 EDAPRPDGSRW
+31 
-42 VVVEPGS
+42 
-49 PGTGSGLL
+49 
-57 LARAKGEAQAGR
+57 
-69 VGDQDRRAGRVL
+69 
-81 PAHRRLRPGPR
+81 
-92 PDDRRGRHV
+92 
-101 PGGAAARAVRDRR
+101 
-114 RLPGPVRQPLGPA
+114 
-127 PARHR
+127 
-132 LNAPTE
+132 
-138 NAHAPRNTHMT
+138 MT
-149 APRIDT
+149 ATRVDSAVI
-155 DTLRRLPKAVLH
+155 RRLPKAVLH

-179 VELADAVG
+179 VELAAEIG
-187 HTLPTTDPAELAAW
+187 HTLPTTDPDELAAW
-201 YYEAA
+201 YFEAA

-257 LMVRGGLALTEVVET
+257 LNTRGELTMAEVVET

-300 RMFDRSREIAD
+300 RMFDRVREAAD
-311 LVVAF
+311 LAVAF
-316 RDAGVVGFDI
+316 RDSGVVGFDI
-326 AGAEDGFPPADHL
+326 AGAEDGFPAADHL
-339 AAFEHLRR
+339 DAFQHLRR
-347 ENVPFTI
+347 ESMPFTI

-364 IHQALQVCGA
+364 IHQAVQVCGA
-374 QRIGHGVR
+374 QRVGHGVR
-382 ITDDIPD
+382 ITEDIVD
-389 LTTGKLGRLAGWV
+389 GKLGRLAGWV
-402 RDRRVALEMCPTSN
+402 RDRRIALEMCPTSN

-450 GTTMTREMS
+450 GTTMTREMT
-459 LLVEQ
+459 LLVEE

-475 TVNALKSAFLPFDER
+475 TVNAVKSAFIPFDER
-490 NALIRDVVL
+490 KALLEDVVL
-499 PGYETAL
+499 PGYAL

>member
-1 MRRIALVT
+1 
-9 LVVDDYD
+9 
-16 EAVRFYTEALGFRLA
+16 
-31 EDAPRPDGSRW
+31 
-42 VVVEPGS
+42 
-49 PGTGSGLL
+49 
-57 LARAKGEAQAGR
+57 
-69 VGDQDRRAGRVL
+69 
-81 PAHRRLRPGPR
+81 
-92 PDDRRGRHV
+92 
-101 PGGAAARAVRDRR
+101 
-114 RLPGPVRQPLGPA
+114 
-127 PARHR
+127 
-132 LNAPTE
+132 
-138 NAHAPRNTHMT
+138 MT
-149 APRIDT
+149 APHIDT

-187 HTLPTTDPAELAAW
+187 HPLPTTDPDELAAW
-201 YYEAA
+201 YFEAA

-224 MQTREGLLRTAE
+224 MQSREGLLRTAE

-257 LMVRGGLALTEVVET
+257 LMLNGGLTLPEVVET

-300 RMFDRSREIAD
+300 RMFDRTRETAD
-311 LVVAF
+311 LAVAF

-339 AAFEHLRR
+339 DAFAHLRR

-382 ITDDIPD
+382 ITDDIVD
-389 LTTGKLGRLAGWV
+389 GKLGRLAGWV
-402 RDRRVALEMCPTSN
+402 RDRRIALEMCPTSN

-450 GTTMTREMS
+450 GTTMTREMT
-459 LLVEQ
+459 LLVEE
-464 AGWTVEDLRTV
+464 AGWSVEDLRTV
-475 TVNALKSAFLPFDER
+475 TVNALKSAFIPHDER
-490 NALIRDVVL
+490 KALIEDVVL
-499 PGYETAL
+499 PGYAAAL

>member
-1 MRRIALVT
+1 
-9 LVVDDYD
+9 
-16 EAVRFYTEALGFRLA
+16 
-31 EDAPRPDGSRW
+31 
-42 VVVEPGS
+42 
-49 PGTGSGLL
+49 
-57 LARAKGEAQAGR
+57 
-69 VGDQDRRAGRVL
+69 
-81 PAHRRLRPGPR
+81 
-92 PDDRRGRHV
+92 
-101 PGGAAARAVRDRR
+101 
-114 RLPGPVRQPLGPA
+114 
-127 PARHR
+127 
-132 LNAPTE
+132 
-138 NAHAPRNTHMT
+138 MT
-149 APRIDT
+149 ATRVDADVI
-155 DTLRRLPKAVLH
+155 RRLPKAVLH

-179 VELADAVG
+179 VELAAEVG
-187 HTLPTTDPAELAAW
+187 HTLPTTDPDELAAW
-201 YYEAA
+201 YFEAA

-257 LMVRGGLALTEVVET
+257 LNTNGGLTVPEVVET

-300 RMFDRSREIAD
+300 RMFDRVREAAD
-311 LVVAF
+311 AAVAF

-326 AGAEDGFPPADHL
+326 AGAEAGFPAADHRD
-339 AAFEHLRR
+339 AFEHLRR

-354 HAGEAHGLPS
+354 HAGEADGLSS
-364 IHQALQVCGA
+364 IHQALQICGA

-382 ITDDIPD
+382 ITDDIVD
-389 LTTGKLGRLAGWV
+389 GKLGRLASWV

-459 LLVEQ
+459 LLVDE
-464 AGWTVEDLRTV
+464 ADWTVEDLRTV
-475 TVNALKSAFLPFDER
+475 TLNALKSAFIPFDER
-490 NALIRDVVL
+490 NALIEDVVL
-499 PGYETAL
+499 PGYAAAL

>member
-1 MRRIALVT
+1 
-9 LVVDDYD
+9 
-16 EAVRFYTEALGFRLA
+16 
-31 EDAPRPDGSRW
+31 
-42 VVVEPGS
+42 
-49 PGTGSGLL
+49 
-57 LARAKGEAQAGR
+57 
-69 VGDQDRRAGRVL
+69 
-81 PAHRRLRPGPR
+81 
-92 PDDRRGRHV
+92 
-101 PGGAAARAVRDRR
+101 
-114 RLPGPVRQPLGPA
+114 
-127 PARHR
+127 
-132 LNAPTE
+132 
-138 NAHAPRNTHMT
+138 MT
-149 APRIDT
+149 ATRVDAAVI
-155 DTLRRLPKAVLH
+155 RRLPKAVLH

-179 VELADAVG
+179 VELAAEIG
-187 HTLPTTDPAELAAW
+187 HTLPTTDPDELAAW
-201 YYEAA
+201 YFEAA

-257 LMVRGGLALTEVVET
+257 LNTRGELTMAEVVET

-300 RMFDRSREIAD
+300 RMFDRVREAAD
-311 LVVAF
+311 LAVAF
-316 RDAGVVGFDI
+316 RDSGVVGFDI
-326 AGAEDGFPPADHL
+326 AGAEDGFPAADHL
-339 AAFEHLRR
+339 DAFQHLRR
-347 ENVPFTI
+347 ESVPFTI

-364 IHQALQVCGA
+364 IHQAVQVCGA

-382 ITDDIPD
+382 ITEDIVD
-389 LTTGKLGRLAGWV
+389 GKLGRLAGWV

-450 GTTMTREMS
+450 GTTMTREMT
-459 LLVEQ
+459 LLVEE
-464 AGWTVEDLRTV
+464 AGWTVDDLRTV
-475 TVNALKSAFLPFDER
+475 TVNAVKSAFIPFDER
-490 NALIRDVVL
+490 KALLENVVL
-499 PGYETAL
+499 PGYAL

>member
-1 MRRIALVT
+1 MSATR
-9 LVVDDYD
+9 VDAD
-16 EAVRFYTEALGFRLA
+16 V
-31 EDAPRPDGSRW
+31 
-42 VVVEPGS
+42 
-49 PGTGSGLL
+49 
-57 LARAKGEAQAGR
+57 
-69 VGDQDRRAGRVL
+69 
-81 PAHRRLRPGPR
+81 
-92 PDDRRGRHV
+92 
-101 PGGAAARAVRDRR
+101 
-114 RLPGPVRQPLGPA
+114 
-127 PARHR
+127 
-132 LNAPTE
+132 
-138 NAHAPRNTHMT
+138 
-149 APRIDT
+149 I
-155 DTLRRLPKAVLH
+155 RRLPKAVLH

-179 VELADAVG
+179 VELAQEVG
-187 HTLPTTDPAELAAW
+187 HTLPTTDPDELAAW
-201 YYEAA
+201 YFEAA

-245 GVVYGEVRYAPE
+245 GVVYAEVRYAPE
-257 LMVRGGLALTEVVET
+257 LNTNGGLALAEVVET

-300 RMFDRSREIAD
+300 RMFDRVREAAD
-311 LVVAF
+311 LAVAF

-326 AGAEDGFPPADHL
+326 AGAEAGFPAADHL
-339 AAFEHLRR
+339 EAFEHLRR
-347 ENVPFTI
+347 ESVPFTI
-354 HAGEAHGLPS
+354 HAGEADGLSS
-364 IHQALQVCGA
+364 IHQALQICGA
-374 QRIGHGVR
+374 QRLGHGVR
-382 ITDDIPD
+382 ITDDIVD
-389 LTTGKLGRLAGWV
+389 GKLGRLAGWV
-402 RDRRVALEMCPTSN
+402 RDRRIALEMCPTSN

-464 AGWTVEDLRTV
+464 AGWGLEDLRTV
-475 TVNALKSAFLPFDER
+475 TVNAVKSAFIPFDER
-490 NALIRDVVL
+490 KALIEDVVL
-499 PGYETAL
+499 PGYAL